1 MKNVTSILG
10 AGVLALPL
18 LLSTTSAHA
27 VLVADGITYTLTEAD
42 TANPLTDRFTL
53 TITGINGATDTE
65 KGRAGVNAIAFTTPT
80 GFTTA
85 TFIPPPTGFVF
96 VSGGLNSGGCD
107 SSGGFFCFDNTNI
120 PNGGGVSALPPFP
133 ANTSLTFV
141 FDVTTATGNFAGYD
155 PHLKID
161 WVGDKNNY
169 DLVSLAVGITTDG
182 GPPPPP
188 PPPPPPGTVSEPGS
202 LAMLGSSLLGMAGF
216 IGIRRRR
223 NS

>member
-1 MKNVTSILG
+1 MKWWMT
-10 AGVLALPL
+10 GVAAAALLVSLQP
-18 LLSTTSAHA
+18 ANA

-42 TANPLTDRFTL
+42 TASALTDRFTL
-53 TITGINGATDTE
+53 TITGINAAADTE

-107 SSGGFFCFDNTNI
+107 ASGGFFCFDNTAI
-120 PNGGGVSALPPFP
+120 ANGGGVSALPPLGV
-133 ANTSLTFV
+133 NSSLTFV

-161 WVGDKNNY
+161 WVGSNNNY
-169 DLVSLAVGITTDG
+169 DLVSLAVGIT
-182 GPPPPP
+182 
-188 PPPPPPGTVSEPGS
+188 GTCVDCTPTPQITVVEPASILALGS
-202 LAMLGSSLLGMAGF
+202 GLVGMLGGAGW
-216 IGIRRRR
+216 IRRRR
-223 NS
+223 NT